1 MKVKSIE
8 EINFPLFYFISRTTN
23 QCPSL
28 NPFKVKANAKW
39 FISILYWK
47 CAMIVAKVLPTS
59 HSLSFFAFYK

>member
-28 NPFKVKANAKW
+28 NPFKVKANAK
-39 FISILYWK
+39 
-47 CAMIVAKVLPTS
+47 
-59 HSLSFFAFYK
+59 